1 MQLSCKT
8 KKSIDPVAVM
18 ENKYFEII
26 MDKSIPLIEGD
37 ELLLR
42 HAFMRITRSAF
53 ENICQGDGL
62 KIELSKEPGNKI
74 ITIKYIL
81 NYMGTSD
88 GIKEDTESQLRNL
101 LKRDDL
107 ELAMSERIIEKH
119 KGQMDIIF
127 NDSGK

>member
-1 MQLSCKT
+1 ML
-8 KKSIDPVAVM
+8 
-18 ENKYFEII
+18 
-26 MDKSIPLIEGD
+26 
-37 ELLLR
+37 
-42 HAFMRITRSAF
+42 MRITRSAF

-101 LKRDDL
+101 
-107 ELAMSERIIEKH
+107 
-119 KGQMDIIF
+119 
-127 NDSGK
+127 